1 MILYMACDTGATGL
15 TGRREYTFLQ
25 KPLSRRCFE
34 HIIGISSHRV
44 DKIGCFDQR
53 YASNKKPSKP
63 SLLTASIDSFLLV
76 LYGSVAEPLPNKF
89 LDAFSV
95 NFILVFGH
103 VTPTKKLDKTPLPS
117 PRFIRQ
123 GAAKGKTKP
132 GPAEDSDTDQWNGG
146 VEYSSELEQDD
157 DDLVHFL
164 QSNSCFLFNVTQTNA
179 FHVPLQQFVLCHVY
193 AFAQKWRNIYIY
205 IHTSVSKNPL
215 RMLGSLCANIYLL
228 VQCGICTNFML
239 HGVEHIAFLP
249 KLRDQVQLISVWM
262 LGQTYQ
268 WFIAVDSEAKV
279 LNIHPSL
286 QHKVD
291 AGVEIQG
298 CISILAVWRLSGIE
312 GTATAQQPESFESW
326 GVSFSTCVLYLSPCK
341 VSGQGA
347 WHGHTLGS
355 ITDVQIPPH
364 RPIQRSLLLLEFAWS
379 VLWFDEQ
386 NGHRRHRRCGPG
398 SCAEIL
404 ECLHVQACGSNFG
417 VEMNNF
423 SMEAKYMVP
432 RSPTLKTAYRS
443 AKYIRPKL
451 KVHGAW
457 AAGWALRI
465 IIVEENSYAG
475 SSLVIELLAMLLQ
488 DIANI
493 CEESNRASP
502 TTLVVVGD
510 NTVKELKNT
519 FCLSAIANLC
529 NHNKYRSLCWVEIL
543 FCLLSLSLSHTFWL
557 FMWCYTC
564 WLSISSGSHAW
575 WCCGCPTPTIK

>member
-205 IHTSVSKNPL
+205 THVCIKKSTEDVGKL
-215 RMLGSLCANIYLL
+215 VRKYLPPGTVWDL
-228 VQCGICTNFML
+228 YQFYAAWCGAHSI
-239 HGVEHIAFLP
+239 
-249 KLRDQVQLISVWM
+249 
-262 LGQTYQ
+262 
-268 WFIAVDSEAKV
+268 
-279 LNIHPSL
+279 PS
-286 QHKVD
+286 Q
-291 AGVEIQG
+291 A
-298 CISILAVWRLSGIE
+298 
-312 GTATAQQPESFESW
+312 SW
-326 GVSFSTCVLYLSPCK
+326 
-341 VSGQGA
+341 
-347 WHGHTLGS
+347 
-355 ITDVQIPPH
+355 
-364 RPIQRSLLLLEFAWS
+364 
-379 VLWFDEQ
+379 
-386 NGHRRHRRCGPG
+386 PG
-398 SCAEIL
+398 STHK
-404 ECLHVQACGSNFG
+404 CLNAWPNI
-417 VEMNNF
+417 
-423 SMEAKYMVP
+423 SM
-432 RSPTLKTAYRS
+432 
-443 AKYIRPKL
+443 I
-451 KVHGAW
+451 H
-457 AAGWALRI
+457 
-465 IIVEENSYAG
+465 
-475 SSLVIELLAMLLQ
+475 
-488 DIANI
+488 
-493 CEESNRASP
+493 C
-502 TTLVVVGD
+502 
-510 NTVKELKNT
+510 
-519 FCLSAIANLC
+519 
-529 NHNKYRSLCWVEIL
+529 CW
-543 FCLLSLSLSHTFWL
+543 
-557 FMWCYTC
+557 
-564 WLSISSGSHAW
+564 
-575 WCCGCPTPTIK
+575 